1 MANSYSNIEAQ
12 EIIASANAA
21 AVAIGGII
29 RERLEYELEIA
40 DLYKKLLDE
49 GGNELA
55 RSISLVRTG
64 PGKYRTPA
72 AGKKGG
78 TASNLYLAATS
89 GTDAVIETRSG
100 TYRAQECYKR
110 VLDAAGINE
119 CDDAFEDLVFAGY
132 KRWLHEEI
140 LDKPL
145 SEWKALKATIERDAK
160 AAEPAMQGGLSRL
173 FMNAQAKQEAFDA
186 LDELKS
192 INVAGIV
199 FDLEFWHEKST
210 QTYFIKED
218 VLYSF
223 RHSETTRNDVLRC
236 LHAQLGD
243 FELNGGI
250 RRPFYSDAVQQVLDE
265 LEGISGVRCT
275 VSAARQAVADSIPA
289 AIEELKESDVLAKLA
304 QHPIE
309 ELAEAKTGAQIKK
322 LQDAGV
328 HTLADLYERLNAPE
342 RGELPGVGAKTRSA
356 VERFLD
362 PIVAEAR
369 SCWSLHLSARE
380 QGEAA
385 TRLVRTV
392 GAHIELGKLLD
403 KAQEALAGQD
413 ALSAQQTDDLLFATD
428 DIDWLLTDDDH
439 VQAAS
444 GAMDAAR
451 AYLDTK
457 DGAWLLSLSRGSKIK
472 KLEDELVSSS
482 KAWKDFE
489 KRPDAFYEVIEQLAP
504 EALVQ
509 PEQEPASVG
518 AGQPEAAPA
527 VEAERAKSKRNTA
540 ESVDTREPHEA
551 PRPVAQQKAGAD
563 LLEQTRTFYQK
574 FEGLTM
580 MFPPAEDAP
589 VFNAKSKYSVR
600 ADAPRAQGSTFSL
613 AIPDGWVSEKDTSG
627 RAFVLVPEEHAGE
640 GVDSNI
646 AILYGDAPVPD
657 HYASNMQ
664 KIGVDPALWSLN
676 YEARSCRS
684 DFTLEMHEVQAR
696 NCRCAV
702 VRVPTADEECSEFY
716 IYPYSLIGQDYA
728 RVTFYDPGDVTYE
741 QARTFVDNLART
753 VEASGSTVPACLD
766 QLEERFLAR
775 SNDFS
780 FAYREVFMPVMDQLA
795 NLRNSVL
802 GAGARFCEALN
813 LAAGSRARNISGI
826 IALSQF
832 FDACIP
838 IAVRFVD
845 VIEEWARV
853 DRSQEFFNRFTCKSM
868 LEEIGDKFIISSDM
882 FYDSALSAEEL
893 EKLCVPSPRQ
903 RGLLERISHALVL
916 LGFDE
921 YDTGKKNETVIEV
934 DVSGIIRDA
943 INHFASQS
951 DSELQ
956 SHVVTEDDDQAEELE
971 GRLEP
976 AEQQSSMS
984 ARARKILAGQI
995 TPDQYDS
1002 PTVICNLLA
1011 QRTFF
1016 FDSEDIAWDGRHH
1029 TITNVNVNAS
1039 QAENLSDDALN
1050 ILMNETGNT
1059 FGVVLTEIEKDEL
1072 LFVPRSRIASGIE
1085 QALPEGDLTGIT
1097 LCYLIGCLGA
1107 FSWRGTENCYQVYFD
1122 PRLEKGIPQFFSLVA
1137 RLIWDIRDQFLMSE
1151 DSFDIMFFRT
1161 RNFDADAFLGDVDEP
1176 VIGAQDCPNLLNVR
1190 EQPSVDLS
1198 DQSAKTNC

>member
-12 EIIASANAA
+12 EIITSANAA
-21 AVAIGGII
+21 AVAIGEII

-78 TASNLYLAATS
+78 TESNLYLAATS
-89 GTDAVIETRSG
+89 GASAVIKTRSG
-100 TYRAQECYKR
+100 SYDAQECYKR
-110 VLDAAGINE
+110 VLAAAGIDE
-119 CDDAFEDLVFAGY
+119 HDDAFEDLIFAGY

-140 LDKPL
+140 LDKSL

-160 AAEPAMQGGLSRL
+160 AAEPALQGRLSRL

-186 LDELKS
+186 LDELKR
-192 INVAGIV
+192 INVAWIV
-199 FDLEFWHEKST
+199 SSLEFWHEKST

-223 RHSETTRNDVLRC
+223 RHDEDDRSNILGC

-243 FELNGGI
+243 FEIGGGVH
-250 RRPFYSDAVQQVLDE
+250 RPFYAEEAQQVLDE
-265 LEGISGVRCT
+265 LEGISGVPGA

-289 AIEELKESDVLAKLA
+289 AIEALKESDVLAKLA
-304 QHPIE
+304 RHPIE

-356 VERFLD
+356 IEKYLD
-362 PIVAEAR
+362 PIVAGAR
-369 SCWSLHLSARE
+369 SSWSLHLSASE
-380 QGEAA
+380 QGDAA
-385 TRLVRTV
+385 TRLVRTIR
-392 GAHIELGKLLD
+392 AYIELGKLLD
-403 KAQEALAGQD
+403 KAHEALAGQEPPT
-413 ALSAQQTDDLLFATD
+413 AQQTDDLLFATD
-428 DIDWLLTDDDH
+428 DIDWLLAGDNR
-439 VQAAS
+439 VNAAS
-444 GAMDAAR
+444 DAMDAAR

-457 DGAWLLSLSRGSKIK
+457 DGAWLLSLSRGSKVK
-472 KLEDELVSSS
+472 KLENELVSSS

-509 PEQEPASVG
+509 PEAASAGAEQPDAAATAEAKLAEPKREAVEPAASHDPLDV
-518 AGQPEAAPA
+518 
-527 VEAERAKSKRNTA
+527 
-540 ESVDTREPHEA
+540 
-551 PRPVAQQKAGAD
+551 PRPVAQQKTSAD
-563 LLEQTRTFYQK
+563 LLEQMKAFYAQ

-589 VFNAKSKYSVR
+589 VFNVASKYSVSK
-600 ADAPRAQGSTFSL
+600 DAPRAQGDTFSL
-613 AIPDGWVSEKDTSG
+613 AIPDGWVSEQDASG
-627 RAFVLVPEEHAGE
+627 RAFVLVPKEHAGE
-640 GVDSNI
+640 GMESNV
-646 AILYGDAPVPD
+646 AILYGKAPVADGYAQAMQQSGIPPIQWAT
-657 HYASNMQ
+657 HY
-664 KIGVDPALWSLN
+664 V
-676 YEARSCRS
+676 ARSLAAN
-684 DFTLEMHEVQAR
+684 FTCEMHEVEAR

-753 VEASGSTVPACLD
+753 VEASGSTVPTCLD

-832 FDACIP
+832 FEACVP

-845 VIEEWARV
+845 AIEEWARV
-853 DRSQEFFNRFTCKSM
+853 DRSKEIFNRFTCKSM

-921 YDTGKKNETVIEV
+921 YGTEKKNETVIEV

-943 INHFASQS
+943 ISHFASQS

-956 SHVVTEDDDQAEELE
+956 SHVVTEDDDRAEELE

-1050 ILMNETGNT
+1050 TLMNETGNT

-1161 RNFDADAFLGDVDEP
+1161 RNCDADAFLGDVDEP

>member
-1 MANSYSNIEAQ
+1 MANSYSSIEAQ

-21 AVAIGGII
+21 AVAIGELI
-29 RERLEYELEIA
+29 RERLGYELEIA
-40 DLYKKLLDE
+40 ELYKKLLDQ

-55 RSISLVRTG
+55 RCISLVRTG

-78 TASNLYLAATS
+78 TASDLYLAATS
-89 GTDAVIETRSG
+89 STDAVIETRSG
-100 TYRAQECYKR
+100 TYNVQECYKR
-110 VLDAAGINE
+110 VLAAYGIDE
-119 CDDAFEDLVFAGY
+119 FDDAFEDLIFAGY

-145 SEWKALKATIERDAK
+145 SEWKALKATIEHDVK
-160 AAEPAMQGGLSRL
+160 AAEPALQGGLSRL
-173 FMNAQAKQEAFDA
+173 FMNAQAKQEAFGA
-186 LDELKS
+186 LDELKR

-199 FDLEFWHEKST
+199 FDLEFWREKST

-218 VLYSF
+218 VLDGF
-223 RHSETTRNDVLRC
+223 RHYETQRNDILGC

-265 LEGISGVRCT
+265 LEGISGVPGAI
-275 VSAARQAVADSIPA
+275 SAAQQAVSDSIPA
-289 AIEELKESDVLAKLA
+289 AIDALKECDVLAKLA

-362 PIVAEAR
+362 PIVAEVR

-509 PEQEPASVG
+509 PEPAS
-518 AGQPEAAPA
+518 AEAEQPEAAA
-527 VEAERAKSKRNTA
+527 TVEAKPTQATRATTEPADFS
-540 ESVDTREPHEA
+540 EPHDA
-551 PRPVAQQKAGAD
+551 PRPVAQQETSAD
-563 LLEQTRTFYQK
+563 LLEQMRMFYQK

-580 MFPPAEDAP
+580 MFPSAEDAP

-613 AIPDGWVSEKDTSG
+613 AIPYGWVSDEDTAG
-627 RAFVLVPEEHAGE
+627 RAFVLVPKSHAGE
-640 GVDSNI
+640 GMESPV
-646 AILYGDAPVPD
+646 AILYGKAPVGEDYATAMQQSGIPPIQWAT
-657 HYASNMQ
+657 HY
-664 KIGVDPALWSLN
+664 V
-676 YEARSCRS
+676 ARSLAAN
-684 DFTLEMHEVQAR
+684 FTCEMHEVEAR

-753 VEASGSTVPACLD
+753 VEASGSTVPTCLD

-813 LAAGSRARNISGI
+813 PAAGSRARNISGI

-832 FDACIP
+832 FDACVP
-838 IAVRFVD
+838 IAVRLID

-853 DRSQEFFNRFTCKSM
+853 DRSQEIFNRFTCKSM

-921 YDTGKKNETVIEV
+921 YGTEKKNETVIEV

-976 AEQQSSMS
+976 AEQESSMS

-1050 ILMNETGNT
+1050 TLMNETGNT

-1176 VIGAQDCPNLLNVR
+1176 VIGAQGCPNLLNVR

>member
-1 MANSYSNIEAQ
+1 MASSYSNIEAQ

-21 AVAIGGII
+21 AVAIGELI
-29 RERLEYELEIA
+29 RERLGYELEIA

-64 PGKYRTPA
+64 PGKYRTPT

-100 TYRAQECYKR
+100 THDAQACYKR
-110 VLDAAGINE
+110 ALDAAGINE

-140 LDKPL
+140 NDKPL
-145 SEWKALKATIERDAK
+145 SEWKALKSTIEHDAK
-160 AAEPAMQGGLSRL
+160 AAEPALQGGLSRL

-186 LDELKS
+186 LDELKR

-199 FDLEFWHEKST
+199 FDLEFWREKST

-218 VLYSF
+218 VLDGF
-223 RHSETTRNDVLRC
+223 RHYETQRNDILGC

-250 RRPFYSDAVQQVLDE
+250 RRPFYAEEVQRVLDE
-265 LEGISGVRCT
+265 LEGVSGLPGT
-275 VSAARQAVADSIPA
+275 VSAVRQAVADSIPA

-309 ELAEAKTGAQIKK
+309 ELAEAKAGAQIKK
-322 LQDAGV
+322 LQGAGV
-328 HTLADLYERLNAPE
+328 ATLGDLYERLTYSDA
-342 RGELPGVGAKTRSA
+342 GALPGIGAKTRDA
-356 VERFLD
+356 VEAYLE
-362 PIVAEAR
+362 PVVAEAR
-369 SCWSLHLSARE
+369 NGWSLHLSAGE
-380 QGEAA
+380 QSDAA
-385 TRLVRTV
+385 TQFVRTV
-392 GAHIELGKLLD
+392 GAYIELGKLHD
-403 KAQEALAGQD
+403 RAQKALA
-413 ALSAQQTDDLLFATD
+413 SEEPPTTQQMDDLLYATD
-428 DIDWLLTDDDH
+428 EVDWLLADDDR
-439 VQAAS
+439 VNAAS
-444 GAMDAAR
+444 DAMDAAR

-472 KLEDELVSSS
+472 KLENELVSAD

-509 PEQEPASVG
+509 PEPAS
-518 AGQPEAAPA
+518 AEAEQPEAAA
-527 VEAERAKSKRNTA
+527 TVEAKPTQA
-540 ESVDTREPHEA
+540 TRTTTEPADFPEPHDA
-551 PRPVAQQKAGAD
+551 PRPVAQQETSAD
-563 LLEQTRTFYQK
+563 LLEQMRTFYQK

-580 MFPPAEDAP
+580 MFPSAEDAP

-613 AIPDGWVSEKDTSG
+613 AIPDGWVSDEDTAG
-627 RAFVLVPEEHAGE
+627 RAFVLVPKSHAGE
-640 GVDSNI
+640 GMESPV
-646 AILYGDAPVPD
+646 AILYGKAPVGEDYATAMQQSGIPPIQWAT
-657 HYASNMQ
+657 HY
-664 KIGVDPALWSLN
+664 V
-676 YEARSCRS
+676 ARSLAAN
-684 DFTLEMHEVQAR
+684 FTCEMHEVEAR

-753 VEASGSTVPACLD
+753 VEASGSTVPTCLD

-813 LAAGSRARNISGI
+813 PAAGSRARNISGI

-832 FDACIP
+832 FDACVP
-838 IAVRFVD
+838 IAVRLID

-853 DRSQEFFNRFTCKSM
+853 DRSQEIFNRFTCKSM

-921 YDTGKKNETVIEV
+921 YGTEKKNETVIEV

-1050 ILMNETGNT
+1050 TLMNETANT

-1161 RNFDADAFLGDVDEP
+1161 RNYDADAFLGDVDEP
-1176 VIGAQDCPNLLNVR
+1176 VIGAQDCPNLLNVC

>member
-21 AVAIGGII
+21 AVAIGELI
-29 RERLEYELEIA
+29 RERLGYELEIA
-40 DLYKKLLDE
+40 ELYKTLLDQ

-55 RSISLVRTG
+55 KSISLVRTG

-89 GTDAVIETRSG
+89 GTDAVIETRTG
-100 TYRAQECYKR
+100 TYNAQECYKR
-110 VLDAAGINE
+110 VLAAAGIDE
-119 CDDAFEDLVFAGY
+119 FDDAFEDLIFAGY

-160 AAEPAMQGGLSRL
+160 AAEPALQGGLSRL

-218 VLYSF
+218 VLDSF
-223 RHSETTRNDVLRC
+223 RYSETTRNDVLRC

-265 LEGISGVRCT
+265 LEGISGVPGAI
-275 VSAARQAVADSIPA
+275 SAVQQAVSDSIPA
-289 AIEELKESDVLAKLA
+289 AIDALKESDVLAKLA

-356 VERFLD
+356 IEKYLD

-369 SCWSLHLSARE
+369 SRWSLHLSARE
-380 QGEAA
+380 QGDAA

-392 GAHIELGKLLD
+392 GAYIELGKLLD

-439 VQAAS
+439 VQVAS

-509 PEQEPASVG
+509 PEPAS
-518 AGQPEAAPA
+518 AEAEQPEAAA
-527 VEAERAKSKRNTA
+527 TVEAKPTQATRATTEPA
-540 ESVDTREPHEA
+540 DFPEPHEA
-551 PRPVAQQKAGAD
+551 PCPVAQQTAGAD

-580 MFPPAEDAP
+580 MFPSAEDAP

-613 AIPDGWVSEKDTSG
+613 TIPDGWVSDEDTAG
-627 RAFVLVPEEHAGE
+627 RAFVLVPKSHAGE
-640 GVDSNI
+640 GMESPV
-646 AILYGDAPVPD
+646 AILYGKAPVGEDYATAMQQSGIPPIQWAT
-657 HYASNMQ
+657 HYA
-664 KIGVDPALWSLN
+664 
-676 YEARSCRS
+676 ARSLAAN
-684 DFTLEMHEVQAR
+684 FTCEMHEVEAR

-753 VEASGSTVPACLD
+753 VEASGSTVPTCLD

-813 LAAGSRARNISGI
+813 PAAGSRARNISGI

-832 FDACIP
+832 FDACVP
-838 IAVRFVD
+838 IAVRLID

-853 DRSQEFFNRFTCKSM
+853 DRSQEILNRFTCKSM

-921 YDTGKKNETVIEV
+921 YGTEKKNETVIEV

-943 INHFASQS
+943 IDHFASQS

-1050 ILMNETGNT
+1050 TLMNETGNT

>member
-21 AVAIGGII
+21 AVAIGELI
-29 RERLEYELEIA
+29 RERLGYELEIA
-40 DLYKKLLDE
+40 ELYKKLLDQ

-55 RSISLVRTG
+55 RCISLVRTG

-110 VLDAAGINE
+110 VLDAAGIDE
-119 CDDAFEDLVFAGY
+119 HDDAFEDLVFAGY

-140 LDKPL
+140 NDKSL
-145 SEWKALKATIERDAK
+145 SEWKALKSTIEHDAK
-160 AAEPAMQGGLSRL
+160 AAEPALQGGLSRL

-186 LDELKS
+186 LDELKR

-199 FDLEFWHEKST
+199 FDLEFWREKST

-265 LEGISGVRCT
+265 LEGISGVRRG
-275 VSAARQAVADSIPA
+275 VSAAQQAVADSIPT
-289 AIEELKESDVLAKLA
+289 AIEELKESDVLAELA

-356 VERFLD
+356 IEKYLD

-369 SCWSLHLSARE
+369 SRWSLHLSARE
-380 QGEAA
+380 QGDAA

-392 GAHIELGKLLD
+392 GAYIELGKLLD

-439 VQAAS
+439 VQVAS

-509 PEQEPASVG
+509 PEPAS
-518 AGQPEAAPA
+518 AEAEQPEAAA
-527 VEAERAKSKRNTA
+527 TVEAKPTQATRATTEPA
-540 ESVDTREPHEA
+540 DFPEPHEA
-551 PRPVAQQKAGAD
+551 PRPVAQQTAGAD

-580 MFPPAEDAP
+580 MFPSAEDAP

-613 AIPDGWVSEKDTSG
+613 AIPDGWVSDEDTAG
-627 RAFVLVPEEHAGE
+627 RAFVLVPKSHAGE
-640 GVDSNI
+640 GMESPV
-646 AILYGDAPVPD
+646 AILYGKAPVGEDYATAMQQSGIPPIQWAT
-657 HYASNMQ
+657 HYA
-664 KIGVDPALWSLN
+664 
-676 YEARSCRS
+676 ARSLAAN
-684 DFTLEMHEVQAR
+684 FTCEMHEVEAR

-753 VEASGSTVPACLD
+753 VEASGSTVPTCLD

-813 LAAGSRARNISGI
+813 PAAGSRARNISGI

-832 FDACIP
+832 FDACVP
-838 IAVRFVD
+838 IAVRLID

-853 DRSQEFFNRFTCKSM
+853 DRSQEILNRFTCKSM

-921 YDTGKKNETVIEV
+921 YGTEKKNETVIEV

-943 INHFASQS
+943 IDHFASQS

-984 ARARKILAGQI
+984 ARSK
-995 TPDQYDS
+995 DS
-1002 PTVICNLLA
+1002 CGSN
-1011 QRTFF
+1011 
-1016 FDSEDIAWDGRHH
+1016 H
-1029 TITNVNVNAS
+1029 
-1039 QAENLSDDALN
+1039 
-1050 ILMNETGNT
+1050 
-1059 FGVVLTEIEKDEL
+1059 
-1072 LFVPRSRIASGIE
+1072 PRS
-1085 QALPEGDLTGIT
+1085 
-1097 LCYLIGCLGA
+1097 
-1107 FSWRGTENCYQVYFD
+1107 
-1122 PRLEKGIPQFFSLVA
+1122 
-1137 RLIWDIRDQFLMSE
+1137 
-1151 DSFDIMFFRT
+1151 
-1161 RNFDADAFLGDVDEP
+1161 
-1176 VIGAQDCPNLLNVR
+1176 VR
-1190 EQPSVDLS
+1190 F
-1198 DQSAKTNC
+1198 AHGNM

>member
-21 AVAIGGII
+21 AVAIGELM
-29 RERLEYELEIA
+29 RERLGYELEIA
-40 DLYKKLLDE
+40 ELYKKLLDQ

-55 RSISLVRTG
+55 RCISLVRTG

-110 VLDAAGINE
+110 VLDAAGIDE
-119 CDDAFEDLVFAGY
+119 HDDAFEDLVFAGY

-140 LDKPL
+140 NDKSL
-145 SEWKALKATIERDAK
+145 SEWKALKSTIECDAK
-160 AAEPAMQGGLSRL
+160 AAEPALQGGLSRL

-186 LDELKS
+186 LDELKR

-199 FDLEFWHEKST
+199 FDLEFWREKST

-218 VLYSF
+218 VLDGF
-223 RHSETTRNDVLRC
+223 RHYETQRNDILGC

-250 RRPFYSDAVQQVLDE
+250 RRPFYAEEVQRVLDE
-265 LEGISGVRCT
+265 LEGISGVPGA

-289 AIEELKESDVLAKLA
+289 AIEALKESDVLAKLA
-304 QHPIE
+304 RHPIE

-356 VERFLD
+356 IEKYLD
-362 PIVAEAR
+362 PIVAGAR
-369 SCWSLHLSARE
+369 NGWRLHLSASE
-380 QGEAA
+380 QGDAA
-385 TRLVRTV
+385 TRLARTIR
-392 GAHIELGKLLD
+392 AYIELGKLLD
-403 KAQEALAGQD
+403 KAQEVLAGQEPPT
-413 ALSAQQTDDLLFATD
+413 ARQTDDLLFATD
-428 DIDWLLTDDDH
+428 DIDWLLAGDDR
-439 VQAAS
+439 VNAAS
-444 GAMDAAR
+444 DAMDAAR

-457 DGAWLLSLSRGSKIK
+457 DGAWLLSLSRGSKVK
-472 KLEDELVSSS
+472 KLENELVSSS

-509 PEQEPASVG
+509 PEAASAGAEQPDAAATAEAKPTQATRATTEPADF
-518 AGQPEAAPA
+518 P
-527 VEAERAKSKRNTA
+527 
-540 ESVDTREPHEA
+540 EPHDA
-551 PRPVAQQKAGAD
+551 PRPVAQQETSAD
-563 LLEQTRTFYQK
+563 LLEQMRTFYQK

-580 MFPPAEDAP
+580 MFPSAEDAP

-613 AIPDGWVSEKDTSG
+613 AIPDGWVSDEDTAG
-627 RAFVLVPEEHAGE
+627 RAFVLVPKSHAGE
-640 GVDSNI
+640 GMESPV
-646 AILYGDAPVPD
+646 AILYGKAPVGEDYATAMQQSGIPPIQWAT
-657 HYASNMQ
+657 HY
-664 KIGVDPALWSLN
+664 V
-676 YEARSCRS
+676 ARSLAAN
-684 DFTLEMHEVQAR
+684 FTCEMHEVEAR

-702 VRVPTADEECSEFY
+702 VRVPSADEECSEFY

-741 QARTFVDNLART
+741 QARTFVGNLART
-753 VEASGSTVPACLD
+753 VEASGSTVPTCLD

-802 GAGARFCEALN
+802 GAGARFCETLN
-813 LAAGSRARNISGI
+813 LAAGSRARNISEI

-832 FDACIP
+832 FDACVP

-853 DRSQEFFNRFTCKSM
+853 DRSKEIFNRFTCKSM

-921 YDTGKKNETVIEV
+921 YGTEKKNETVIEV

-1050 ILMNETGNT
+1050 TLMNETGNT

>member
-21 AVAIGGII
+21 AVAIGELI
-29 RERLEYELEIA
+29 RERLGYELEIA
-40 DLYKKLLDE
+40 ELYKTLLDQ

-55 RSISLVRTG
+55 KSISLVRTG
-64 PGKYRTPA
+64 PGKYRSPA

-89 GTDAVIETRSG
+89 GTDAVIETRTG
-100 TYRAQECYKR
+100 TYNAQECYKR
-110 VLDAAGINE
+110 VLAAAGIDE
-119 CDDAFEDLVFAGY
+119 FDDAFEDLIFAGY

-160 AAEPAMQGGLSRL
+160 AAEPALQGGLSRL

-218 VLYSF
+218 VLDSF

-265 LEGISGVRCT
+265 LEGISGVPGAI
-275 VSAARQAVADSIPA
+275 SAVQQAVSDSIPA
-289 AIEELKESDVLAKLA
+289 AIDALKESDVLAKLA

-356 VERFLD
+356 IEKYLD

-369 SCWSLHLSARE
+369 SRWSLHLSARE
-380 QGEAA
+380 QGDAA

-392 GAHIELGKLLD
+392 GAYIELGKLLD

-439 VQAAS
+439 VQVAS

-509 PEQEPASVG
+509 PEPAS
-518 AGQPEAAPA
+518 AEAEQPEAAA
-527 VEAERAKSKRNTA
+527 TVEAKPTQATRATTEPA
-540 ESVDTREPHEA
+540 DFPEPHEA
-551 PRPVAQQKAGAD
+551 PCPVAQQTAGAD

-580 MFPPAEDAP
+580 MFPSAEDAP

-613 AIPDGWVSEKDTSG
+613 TIPDGWVSDEDTAG
-627 RAFVLVPEEHAGE
+627 RAFVLVPKSHAGE
-640 GVDSNI
+640 GMESPV
-646 AILYGDAPVPD
+646 AILYGKAPVGEDYATAMQQSGIPPIQWAT
-657 HYASNMQ
+657 HYA
-664 KIGVDPALWSLN
+664 
-676 YEARSCRS
+676 ARSLAAN
-684 DFTLEMHEVQAR
+684 FTCEMHEVEAR

-753 VEASGSTVPACLD
+753 VEASGSTVPTCLD

-813 LAAGSRARNISGI
+813 PAAGSRARNISGI

-832 FDACIP
+832 FDACVP
-838 IAVRFVD
+838 IAVRLID

-853 DRSQEFFNRFTCKSM
+853 DRSQEILNRFTCKSM

-921 YDTGKKNETVIEV
+921 YGTEKKNETVIEV

-943 INHFASQS
+943 IDHFASQS

-1050 ILMNETGNT
+1050 TLMNETGNT

>member
-1 MANSYSNIEAQ
+1 MANSYSSIEAQ

-21 AVAIGGII
+21 AVAIGELI
-29 RERLEYELEIA
+29 RERLGYELEITE
-40 DLYKKLLDE
+40 LYKKLLDQ

-55 RSISLVRTG
+55 RCISLVRTG

-100 TYRAQECYKR
+100 TYRAQECYKG
-110 VLDAAGINE
+110 VLDAAGIDE
-119 CDDAFEDLVFAGY
+119 HDDAFEDLVFAGY

-140 LDKPL
+140 NDKSL
-145 SEWKALKATIERDAK
+145 SEWKALKSTIEHDAK
-160 AAEPAMQGGLSRL
+160 AAEPALQGGLSRL

-199 FDLEFWHEKST
+199 FDFEFWHEKST

-218 VLYSF
+218 VLDSF

-243 FELNGGI
+243 FELNGSI
-250 RRPFYSDAVQQVLDE
+250 RRPFYAEEVQRVLDE
-265 LEGISGVRCT
+265 LEGVSGLPGT

-309 ELAEAKTGAQIKK
+309 ELVEAKTGAQIKK

-392 GAHIELGKLLD
+392 GAYIELGKLLD
-403 KAQEALAGQD
+403 KAQEALAGQEPPT
-413 ALSAQQTDDLLFATD
+413 ARQMDDLLYATD

-472 KLEDELVSSS
+472 KLENELVSAD

-509 PEQEPASVG
+509 PEPAS
-518 AGQPEAAPA
+518 AEAEQPEAAA
-527 VEAERAKSKRNTA
+527 TVEAKPTQATRATTEPA
-540 ESVDTREPHEA
+540 DFPEPHDV
-551 PRPVAQQKAGAD
+551 PRPVAQQETSAD
-563 LLEQTRTFYQK
+563 LLERMRTFYQK

-580 MFPPAEDAP
+580 MFPSAEDAP

-613 AIPDGWVSEKDTSG
+613 AIPDGWVSDEDTAG
-627 RAFVLVPEEHAGE
+627 RAFVLVPKSHAGE
-640 GVDSNI
+640 GMESPV
-646 AILYGDAPVPD
+646 AILYGKAPVPD
-657 HYASNMQ
+657 DYASNMQ

-702 VRVPTADEECSEFY
+702 VQVPTADEECSEFY
-716 IYPYSLIGQDYA
+716 IYPYSLIGRDYV
-728 RVTFYDPGDVTYE
+728 RITFYEPNDLTYE

-753 VEASGSTVPACLD
+753 VEASGSMVPTCLD

-780 FAYREVFMPVMDQLA
+780 FSYREVFMPVMDQLA
-795 NLRNSVL
+795 YLRNSVL

-813 LAAGSRARNISGI
+813 PAAGSRARNISGI

-832 FDACIP
+832 FDTCVP

-853 DRSQEFFNRFTCKSM
+853 DRSQEILNRFTCKSM

-921 YDTGKKNETVIEV
+921 YGTEKKNETVIEV

-951 DSELQ
+951 ASELQ

-1050 ILMNETGNT
+1050 TLMNETGNT

-1122 PRLEKGIPQFFSLVA
+1122 PRLEKGIPQFFNLVA

>member
-21 AVAIGGII
+21 AVAIGELI
-29 RERLEYELEIA
+29 RERLGYELEIA
-40 DLYKKLLDE
+40 ELYKTLLDQ

-55 RSISLVRTG
+55 KSISLVRTG

-89 GTDAVIETRSG
+89 GTDAVIETRTG
-100 TYRAQECYKR
+100 TYNAQECYKR
-110 VLDAAGINE
+110 VLAAAGIDE
-119 CDDAFEDLVFAGY
+119 FDDAFEDLIFAGY

-160 AAEPAMQGGLSRL
+160 AAEPALQGGLSRL

-218 VLYSF
+218 VLDSF

-265 LEGISGVRCT
+265 LEGISGVPGAI
-275 VSAARQAVADSIPA
+275 SAVQQAVSDSIPA
-289 AIEELKESDVLAKLA
+289 AIDALKESDVLAKLA

-356 VERFLD
+356 IEKYLD

-369 SCWSLHLSARE
+369 SRWSLHLSARE
-380 QGEAA
+380 QGDAA

-392 GAHIELGKLLD
+392 GAYIELGKLLD

-439 VQAAS
+439 VQVAS

-509 PEQEPASVG
+509 PEPAS
-518 AGQPEAAPA
+518 AEAEQPEAAA
-527 VEAERAKSKRNTA
+527 TVEAKPTQATRATTEPA
-540 ESVDTREPHEA
+540 DFPEPHEA
-551 PRPVAQQKAGAD
+551 PCPVAQQTAGAD

-580 MFPPAEDAP
+580 MFPSAEDAP

-613 AIPDGWVSEKDTSG
+613 AIPDGWVSDEDTAG
-627 RAFVLVPEEHAGE
+627 RAFVLVPKSHAGE
-640 GVDSNI
+640 GMESPV
-646 AILYGDAPVPD
+646 AILYGKAPVGEDYATAMQQSGIPPIQWAT
-657 HYASNMQ
+657 HYA
-664 KIGVDPALWSLN
+664 
-676 YEARSCRS
+676 ARSLAAN
-684 DFTLEMHEVQAR
+684 FTCEMHEVEAR

-753 VEASGSTVPACLD
+753 VEASGSTVPTCLD

-813 LAAGSRARNISGI
+813 PAAGSRARNISGI

-832 FDACIP
+832 FDACVP
-838 IAVRFVD
+838 IAVRLID

-853 DRSQEFFNRFTCKSM
+853 DRSQEILNRFTCKSM

-921 YDTGKKNETVIEV
+921 YGTEKKNETVIEV

-943 INHFASQS
+943 IDHFASQS

-1050 ILMNETGNT
+1050 TLMNETGNT